1 MRLSRVYLGS
11 ICTLILVSLSGCGAF
26 TKEKIVVKNV
36 PVYVPVVC
44 PEAQKVTSISPRPIK
59 PKAIQDM
66 AGIWWVALT
75 PNDYENLAIN
85 TKETIRYIIDQRG
98 VVAYY
103 RECIITFNNSIDKLK
118 NDADKMRE
126 AIDENSG

>member
-1 MRLSRVYLGS
+1 MKYAILF
-11 ICTLILVSLSGCGAF
+11 LILVSLSGCGIF
-26 TKEKIVVKNV
+26 TKEKIVIKNV

-44 PEAQKVTSISPRPIK
+44 PAAQKVTSISPRPIR
-59 PKAIQDM
+59 PRAIQDV

-75 PNDYENLAIN
+75 PEDYQNLAIN

-118 NDADKMRE
+118 NDSDKMRE
-126 AIDENSG
+126 AIDDQAG

>member
-1 MRLSRVYLGS
+1 MKYL
-11 ICTLILVSLSGCGAF
+11 ILFLTLVSLSGCGMF

-44 PEAQKVTSISPRPIK
+44 PAAQKVTSISPRPIR
-59 PKAIQDM
+59 PRAIQDI

-75 PNDYENLAIN
+75 PEDYQNLAIN

-118 NDADKMRE
+118 NDSDKMRE
-126 AIDENSG
+126 AIDAQAG

>member
-1 MRLSRVYLGS
+1 MKYAILFL
-11 ICTLILVSLSGCGAF
+11 TLVSLSGCGIF
-26 TKEKIVVKNV
+26 TKEKIVIKNV

-44 PEAQKVTSISPRPIK
+44 PAAQKVTSISPRPIR
-59 PKAIQDM
+59 PRAIQDV

-75 PNDYENLAIN
+75 PEDYQNLAIN

-118 NDADKMRE
+118 NDSDKMRE
-126 AIDENSG
+126 AIDDQAG

>member
-1 MRLSRVYLGS
+1 
-11 ICTLILVSLSGCGAF
+11 LILVSLSGCGAF

-118 NDADKMRE
+118 NDADKMRK

>member
-1 MRLSRVYLGS
+1 MRLSSAYLVFFFL
-11 ICTLILVSLSGCGAF
+11 TLVSLSGCGVF

-44 PEAQKVTSISPRPIK
+44 PDAQKVTSINARPIK
-59 PKAIQDM
+59 PRAIQDM

-75 PNDYENLAIN
+75 PEDYENLAIN

-103 RECIITFNNSIDKLK
+103 RECIITFNNKIDKLK
-118 NDADKMRE
+118 NDSDNMRE
-126 AIDENSG
+126 QIDGDG

>member
-1 MRLSRVYLGS
+1 MKYAILF
-11 ICTLILVSLSGCGAF
+11 LILVSLSGCGMF

-44 PEAQKVTSISPRPIK
+44 PDAQKVTSISPRPIR
-59 PKAIQDM
+59 PRAIQDV

-75 PNDYENLAIN
+75 PEDYENLAIN
-85 TKETIRYIIDQRG
+85 TKETIRFIIDQRG
-98 VVAYY
+98 VVQYY

-118 NDADKMRE
+118 NDSDKMRE
-126 AIDENSG
+126 AIDDQAG

>member
-1 MRLSRVYLGS
+1 M
-11 ICTLILVSLSGCGAF
+11 F

-44 PEAQKVTSISPRPIK
+44 PDAQKVTSISPRPIR
-59 PKAIQDM
+59 PRAIQDV

-75 PNDYENLAIN
+75 PEDYENLAIN
-85 TKETIRYIIDQRG
+85 TKETIRFIIDQRG
-98 VVAYY
+98 VVQYY

-118 NDADKMRE
+118 NDSDKMRE
-126 AIDENSG
+126 AIDDQAG

>member
-1 MRLSRVYLGS
+1 MRLSNTFLF
-11 ICTLILVSLSGCGAF
+11 LILVSLSGCGMF

-44 PEAQKVTSISPRPIK
+44 PDAQKVTSISPRPIR
-59 PKAIQDM
+59 PRAIQDV

-75 PNDYENLAIN
+75 PEDYENLAIN
-85 TKETIRYIIDQRG
+85 TKETIRFIIDQRG
-98 VVAYY
+98 VVQYY

-118 NDADKMRE
+118 NDSDKMRE
-126 AIDENSG
+126 AIDDQAG

>member
-1 MRLSRVYLGS
+1 MKYAMLF
-11 ICTLILVSLSGCGAF
+11 LILVSLSGCGIF
-26 TKEKIVVKNV
+26 TKEKIVIKNV

-44 PEAQKVTSISPRPIK
+44 PAAQKVTSISPRPIR
-59 PKAIQDM
+59 PRAIQDV

-75 PNDYENLAIN
+75 PEDYQNLAIN

-118 NDADKMRE
+118 NDSDKMRE
-126 AIDENSG
+126 AIDDQAG

>member
-1 MRLSRVYLGS
+1 MKYAILF
-11 ICTLILVSLSGCGAF
+11 LILVSLSGCGMF

-44 PEAQKVTSISPRPIK
+44 PAAQKVTSISPRPIR
-59 PKAIQDM
+59 PRAIQDV

-75 PNDYENLAIN
+75 PEDYQNLAIN

-118 NDADKMRE
+118 NDSDKMRE
-126 AIDENSG
+126 AIDDQAG

>member
-1 MRLSRVYLGS
+1 MKYLVLFL
-11 ICTLILVSLSGCGAF
+11 TLVSLSGCGMF

-44 PEAQKVTSISPRPIK
+44 PAAQRVTSISPRPIR
-59 PKAIQDM
+59 PRAIQDV

-75 PNDYENLAIN
+75 PEDYENLAIN

-126 AIDENSG
+126 AIDDQG